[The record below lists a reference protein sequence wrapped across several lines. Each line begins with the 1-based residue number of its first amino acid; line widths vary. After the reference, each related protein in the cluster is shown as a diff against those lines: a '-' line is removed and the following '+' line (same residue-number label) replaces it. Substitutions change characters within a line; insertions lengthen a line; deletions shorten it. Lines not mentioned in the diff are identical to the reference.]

1 LYCFR
6 LIDQSGIGIQHKGF
20 RKRMSLVT
28 FLTTT
33 TTVGL
38 ATQTARPRLFHAI
51 TEGCQEHIGFA
62 FDFDQN
68 YINISSGDHSL
79 SNHQP
84 DKILTGEDRTLK
96 LNGVEIEDTF
106 AEGFPMYMTRLLIT
120 ATTRR
125 WAEAS
130 AQESKGLGTTAVFC
144 PTEAGIEGPRPT
156 CLETPDGRPGVF
168 LQIGHQNK
176 EKVLRWMPIRIR
188 HCILSVPTTA
198 LFDAMPEEL
207 DLKPIEMKETPPYLF
222 GDVYQEEI
230 QEYGRERYRIP
241 LMGGWFKMPRR
252 VNMVKGVAGGNF
264 LILGETQA
272 AALAGAEAAVDGVL
286 SVPKVWL
293 PAVAGVFAS
302 GSKPMDEYP
311 WATTNHRFCS
321 VIRDK
326 VSDTLVPEGVGSV
339 FEVVVNGLTTDS
351 VMEAMKIGIRRAATV
366 DGVVKITA
374 ANYGGN
380 LGPYKFHL
388 REVL

>member
-1 LYCFR
+1 
-6 LIDQSGIGIQHKGF
+6 
-20 RKRMSLVT
+20 M
-28 FLTTT
+28 
-33 TTVGL
+33 
-38 ATQTARPRLFHAI
+38 
-51 TEGCQEHIGFA
+51 
-62 FDFDQN
+62 
-68 YINISSGDHSL
+68 
-79 SNHQP
+79 
-84 DKILTGEDRTLK
+84 K

-120 ATTRR
+120 AMTLR

-130 AQESKGLGTTAVFC
+130 AQEAKGLGTTAVFC

-176 EKVLRWMPIRIR
+176 ENVLKWMPIRIR

-207 DLKPIEMKETPPYLF
+207 NSEPIELKDTPPYLF
-222 GDVYQEEI
+222 GDKYQEEI
-230 QEYGRERYRIP
+230 QEYGLELYRIP

-252 VNMVKGVAGGNF
+252 IKMVKGVAGGNF
-264 LILGETQA
+264 LIIGETIA
-272 AALAGAEAAVDGVL
+272 TALAGAEAAVDGIIGL
-286 SVPKVWL
+286 PKVWL
-293 PAVAGVFAS
+293 PAVRGIFAS
-302 GSKPMDEYP
+302 GSKPENKYP

-326 VSDTLVPEGVGSV
+326 VPDTLLPEGVGGV
-339 FEVVVNGLTTDS
+339 FEVVVNGLTFDL
-351 VMEAMKIGIRRAATV
+351 VMEAMRVGIRRATTV

-374 ANYGGN
+374 GNYGGS
-380 LGPYKFHL
+380 LGPYKFYL